1 MRVPRSAVVLLAT
14 VIGVAA
20 TVSLGRWQLGRAQTK
35 LDLFAA
41 IQSRERMPLLSNA
54 QLACDAPQW
63 QGDLQ
68 RLVRLRGRWLS
79 EHTLFLD
86 NRAMDGRA
94 GRFVLTPLR
103 LAPEAGMAC
112 PDRVVLVQRGWVPRD
127 AMDRTLLPK
136 VVSGEGL
143 VTLTGRVS
151 EAPSHLLEL
160 GAAASA
166 SAPAGKIR
174 QNVDLAALAA
184 EWQVVLRPGSITQ
197 LDDEE
202 PNPVQEVPL
211 VRHWWKPQADVSK
224 HEAYAA
230 QWFAM
235 AAVMVGLYLWF
246 QWWRPRQ
253 ARPD

>member
-1 MRVPRSAVVLLAT
+1 MKISRSAVVLLAT
-14 VIGVAA
+14 LVGVGT
-20 TVSLGRWQLGRAQTK
+20 TVSMGRWQLSRAQTK

-41 IQSRERMPLLSNA
+41 MQSRERMPPLSNA
-54 QLACDAPQW
+54 QLACDAAPW

-79 EHTLFLD
+79 EHTIFLD

-103 LAPEAGMAC
+103 LEADAGTSC

-127 AMDRTLLPK
+127 AADRTLLPN
-136 VVSGEGL
+136 VNSGTGI
-143 VTLTGRVS
+143 VTVPGRVS
-151 EAPSHLLEL
+151 EAPSHLMEL
-160 GAAASA
+160 GAAA

-202 PNPVQEVPL
+202 PNAPQDLPL

-230 QWFAM
+230 QWFTM

-246 QWWRPRQ
+246 QWWRPRRAQ
-253 ARPD
+253 PE